1 MNLSEKRNRRIYF
14 SFLFLTS
21 TFFLIINV
29 ETGILL
35 FAVSASLSPFHQ
47 NTLFPLTYFLSVF
60 SFLISLYWFRYDGI
74 LSIPLSIGVPFLWVT
89 FFEVL
94 WQNSFLLTG
103 KFSDNLNSE
112 LILLSWL
119 LMGSISFPKW
129 KKDRVTISAFIAFSI
144 GWIAWLG
151 MGYPQMP
158 SFLGYLFNISLKIG
172 AFALIIILVMTKNS
186 TSQTKRL
193 YAGIGD

>member
-21 TFFLIINV
+21 TFFIIINV

-74 LSIPLSIGVPFLWVT
+74 LSIP
-89 FFEVL
+89 
-94 WQNSFLLTG
+94 
-103 KFSDNLNSE
+103 
-112 LILLSWL
+112 
-119 LMGSISFPKW
+119 
-129 KKDRVTISAFIAFSI
+129 
-144 GWIAWLG
+144 
-151 MGYPQMP
+151 
-158 SFLGYLFNISLKIG
+158 
-172 AFALIIILVMTKNS
+172 
-186 TSQTKRL
+186 
-193 YAGIGD
+193 